1 MKYSWKNIQYALAL
15 AIVAAGGMTSC
26 DDDEFDVIVAEEMP
40 RTVYNPWYADD
51 EKEDELELV
60 DMPNDGWESCI
71 TVKKD
76 KTYDRYFTRD
86 RGMNGCD
93 GVYTTE
99 LPDGNIFWSFGD
111 SFFGM
116 LSDPTLRIRG
126 GNESNFPR
134 NAVIIQTKQNYN
146 GFHCLNELVQ
156 IDDKFRTDY
165 YKGRTFL
172 RHPKGE
178 QTEADIKAGSIDQ
191 KYYYWPGDAT
201 VIERNG
207 KKILQVLWGECFKMD
222 DGGMGRDGTAL
233 TEYDLTG
240 KPGDESYMKQISYKS
255 LSETYITNYGSAVFE
270 CEEDGRTYL
279 YGDAERKDGSKGPV
293 VARTKSG
300 YDLGGKWEYYVNK
313 GTESDPNFV
322 WQDDAPTRDEM
333 RISQVM
339 HWWGVQPN
347 VFKHGNY
354 YYMVSQEPL
363 GRDVWL
369 HRSTKPYGPFVSPV
383 DRNKRKR
390 VFSIPDKLD
399 KLGDPSHGW
408 IYNVF
413 VHHGLS
419 KEGELVISFNSEA
432 PRDGGFGR
440 NFNEVG
446 SADFYRPYFFR
457 IYGWENAW
465 KDNE

>member
-1 MKYSWKNIQYALAL
+1 MKYSWRNIQYALAF
-15 AIVAAGGMTSC
+15 AVIAAAGLTSC
-26 DDDEFDVIVAEEMP
+26 DDEDFEIVVAEETP
-40 RTVYNPWYADD
+40 KTVYNPWYADD
-51 EKEDELELV
+51 AQEDDLDLV
-60 DMPNDGWESCI
+60 EMPRNGWENCI

-76 KTYDRYFTRD
+76 KTYDGYFTRSF
-86 RGMNGCD
+86 GMNGCD

-99 LPDGNIFWSFGD
+99 LPDGNLFWSFGD

-134 NAVIIQTKQNYN
+134 NAVIIQTKENFN

-156 IDDKFRTDY
+156 IDNRFRSDY

-172 RHPKGE
+172 RHPKGD
-178 QTEADIKAGSIDQ
+178 QTDANIEVGSIDD
-191 KYYYWPGDAT
+191 KFYYWPGDAT
-201 VIERNG
+201 VIERDG

-240 KPGDESYMKQISYKS
+240 KPGDDTYMKQISYQR
-255 LSETYITNYGSAVFE
+255 LSETYITNYGSSIYE
-270 CEEDGRTYL
+270 CEDGHTYL
-279 YGDAERKDGSKGPV
+279 YGDAGRSDGSKGPV

-300 YDLGGKWEYYVNK
+300 YDLAGKWEYYVNQAK
-313 GTESDPNFV
+313 DGETDHFQ
-322 WQDDAPTRDEM
+322 WQDEAPTAEELKK
-333 RISQVM
+333 SQIM
-339 HWWGVQPN
+339 HWWGVQAN
-347 VFKHGNY
+347 VFKRGNY
-354 YYMVSQEPL
+354 YYMVAQEPL
-363 GRDVWL
+363 GSDVWL
-369 HRSTKPYGPFVSPV
+369 HRSTTPYGPFVSPT
-383 DRNKRKR
+383 DRDARKK
-390 VFSIPDKLD
+390 VFTIPDKLD
-399 KLGDPSHGW
+399 KLGDTSHGW

-432 PRDGGFGR
+432 PRDGGFAR
-440 NFNEVG
+440 NFNEIG

-465 KDNE
+465 GDK